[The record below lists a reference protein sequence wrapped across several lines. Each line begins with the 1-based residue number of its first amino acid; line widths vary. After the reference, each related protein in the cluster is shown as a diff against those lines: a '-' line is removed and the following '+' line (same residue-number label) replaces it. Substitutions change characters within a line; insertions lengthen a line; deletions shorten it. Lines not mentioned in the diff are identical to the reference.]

1 MLATHDKTA
10 KTKAY
15 VRTASLSR
23 ARRTAILKAL
33 ADPRR
38 FALMERVAK
47 AARPVGCAEAR
58 TALAISAATLSHHVK
73 ELETAGLVHVER
85 EGKYIYLT
93 PRCEVWQELL
103 ASLAAIGQG
112 KKPGRIEETSVDR
125 EVHATAGQEASATAS
140 FHCGSASPVD
150 GAQKIHHR
158 SESKLAAS

>member
-1 MLATHDKTA
+1 MPATREKAA
-10 KTKAY
+10 KTKAP
-15 VRTASLSR
+15 VLTSHLSR

-38 FALMERVAK
+38 FALMERIAK
-47 AARPVGCAEAR
+47 ASRPVGCAEAR
-58 TALAISAATLSHHVK
+58 TTLSHHVK

-93 PRCEVWQELL
+93 PRCEVWQALL

-112 KKPGRIEETSVDR
+112 KKTDRIEETSVDR
-125 EVHATAGQEASATAS
+125 EVHATAGQEASATVS

-158 SESKLAAS
+158 SESKLDAG

>member
-1 MLATHDKTA
+1 MPATHDKTA

-15 VRTASLSR
+15 ARTASLSR

-93 PRCEVWQELL
+93 PRCEVWEALL
-103 ASLAAIGQG
+103 ASLAAMGQG
-112 KKPGRIEETSVDR
+112 KK
-125 EVHATAGQEASATAS
+125 AS
-140 FHCGSASPVD
+140 
-150 GAQKIHHR
+150 R
-158 SESKLAAS
+158 